1 MAFRPARVQTII
13 LLFGVLERDRLAS
26 LLENFVS
33 DRENHMQA
41 NYRERLATSNGAT
54 MPKDSPARRTRS
66 STTRA
71 SHAKEFRLQ
80 DFATLTLAPVLRAVQ
95 RWWLQRAEQH
105 YLLCADVEEQ
115 RAREAQMN
123 VAYYQKRAALAR
135 SARI

>member
-1 MAFRPARVQTII
+1 M
-13 LLFGVLERDRLAS
+13 
-26 LLENFVS
+26 LENFVS
-33 DRENHMQA
+33 YRENRMQA
-41 NYRERLATSNGAT
+41 NYRERLATSAGHA
-54 MPKDSPARRTRS
+54 MPKDNPVRKTRGSTVRTS
-66 STTRA
+66 NG
-71 SHAKEFRLQ
+71 KEVRLL
-80 DFATLTLAPVLRAVQ
+80 DLVMLTLTPVIRSIQ